1 MGCTSTYLYRAK
13 TTLNLLA
20 ELKKREISPQVI
32 MGGRLNQEL
41 EGEGMPIDVTDQ
53 LIELGID
60 VCFDL
65 KDLAKLIQN

>member
-1 MGCTSTYLYRAK
+1 
-13 TTLNLLA
+13 
-20 ELKKREISPQVI
+20 

-41 EGEGMPIDVTDQ
+41 EGEDMPVDVTDQ
-53 LIELGID
+53 LIALGID